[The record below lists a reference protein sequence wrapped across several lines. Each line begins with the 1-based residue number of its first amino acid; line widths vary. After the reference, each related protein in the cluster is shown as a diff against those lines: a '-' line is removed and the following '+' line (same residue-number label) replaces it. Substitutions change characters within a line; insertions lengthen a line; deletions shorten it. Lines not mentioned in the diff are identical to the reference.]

1 MLIWFCL
8 LANAMNTKNLPQ
20 LIQSMSLAFTP
31 QVLTGIKLT
40 ELLILVFLSI
50 VSLQQPIRADRFHPT
65 IQPKLYELQ
74 SNYDSSTQTTELSLA
89 QSIVPKVQENKSTAP
104 IQTASSNSTSDGLSR
119 IKQCESGGNYR
130 AINAAGYYGAYQ
142 FSPSTWNSTANAA
155 GRPDLVG
162 VRPDNASPAD
172 QDAMANK
179 LHSLRGWQPWGCA
192 RRVGLK

>member
-1 MLIWFCL
+1 
-8 LANAMNTKNLPQ
+8 MNTKNLPQ
-20 LIQSMSLAFTP
+20 LIQSMSLAYTS
-31 QVLTGIKLT
+31 QVMTGVKLS
-40 ELLILVFLSI
+40 ELLILVFLSL

-65 IQPKLYELQ
+65 LQPQLYELR
-74 SNYDSSTQTTELSLA
+74 SNYDSTSQNAEISLA
-89 QSIVPKVQENKSTAP
+89 QPIAPKVAETKSTAP
-104 IQTASSNSTSDGLSR
+104 VQSTISSAPDGLSR

-172 QDAMANK
+172 QDAMAIK

-192 RRVGLK
+192 RRVGLF

>member
-20 LIQSMSLAFTP
+20 LIQSMSLAHTS
-31 QVLTGIKLT
+31 QVLTGIKLS
-40 ELLILVFLSI
+40 ELLILVFLSL
-50 VSLQQPIRADRFHPT
+50 VSLHQPVRAVRFHPT
-65 IQPKLYELQ
+65 IQPKLYELRL
-74 SNYDSSTQTTELSLA
+74 NYDSNSQTTEFSMA
-89 QSIVPKVQENKSTAP
+89 QPIVPKVLETRSTAP
-104 IQTASSNSTSDGLSR
+104 IQVASSPAPDGLSR

-130 AINAAGYYGAYQ
+130 AVNAAGYYGAYQ

-172 QDAMANK
+172 QDAMAAK

-192 RRVGLK
+192 RRVGLL